1 MFNPLKVTSKQITD
15 TNIVLAFVLII
26 IGLHFN
32 MRLYFFAAGA
42 LLLFTLIIP
51 RVFKPVTVAW
61 FGISKVLE
69 WITSRL
75 LLGIL
80 FYFLVTPVGVLR
92 RILGKDRLQLKGFKN
107 GSATAFTKRKH
118 FFIRE
123 DLEMTY

>member
-15 TNIVLAFVLII
+15 TNIVMTIVLIL

-32 MRLYFFAAGA
+32 IRLYFFAAGA

-51 RVFKPVTVAW
+51 RVFKPVAIAW

-80 FYFLVTPVGVLR
+80 FYFLVTPVGLLR
-92 RILGKDRLQLKGFKN
+92 RVLGKDRLQLKGFKN
-107 GSATAFTKRKH
+107 GSASAFTKRKH
-118 FFIRE
+118 LFIRE